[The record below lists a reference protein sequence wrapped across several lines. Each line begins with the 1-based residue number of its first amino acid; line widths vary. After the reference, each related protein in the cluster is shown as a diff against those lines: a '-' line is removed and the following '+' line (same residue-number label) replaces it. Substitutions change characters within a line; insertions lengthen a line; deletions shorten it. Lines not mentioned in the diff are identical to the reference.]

1 MAGNRKSGLAR
12 LSAGIPAVGDLFN
25 IVRELSFD
33 ELRDEALSPPRLLL
47 IGTDRATTESLRDAL
62 AGGTGSNLIETTLAD
77 ELPGYLDGYDGI
89 VLVNLSQAE
98 RNRPA
103 IRQLLQAV
111 ETAGRT
117 LTFQQPPRIGPVD
130 DAIAMEEAAE
140 ELRGRL
146 VTRLTHRQ
154 LALGRYFPA
163 FRRQVVASLINQT
176 SRANAEFALLSNLPA
191 MIPLIGNLMAVGAD
205 FLVLTKNQLMLIY

>member
-1 MAGNRKSGLAR
+1 MAGIRKSGLAR
-12 LSAGIPAVGDLFN
+12 LGAGIPAIGDLFG

-33 ELRDEALSPPRLLL
+33 ELRDEAMLPPRLLL
-47 IGTDRATTESLRDAL
+47 IGTDLAAVESLREEL
-62 AGGTGSNLIETTLAD
+62 TGGLGGNLIETAVTG
-77 ELPGYLDGYDGI
+77 ELPGFLDSYDGI
-89 VLVNLSQAE
+89 ILVNLSQAE
-98 RNRPA
+98 RNRPV
-103 IRQLLQAV
+103 IRQLLQGV

-130 DAIAMEEAAE
+130 EAAAATEAAE
-140 ELRGRL
+140 ELRGRI

-163 FRRQVVASLINQT
+163 FRRQVSASLISQA